1 MSTSDQRIIVLE
13 CVCINH
19 IVFCP
24 CPSITCRSQDTAPA
38 AEQHTQNKKWTRMLT
53 LPVQHVPALSPH
65 SKLPSDRGRVARSTW
80 FDFPA
85 FCVGVLPCPADG
97 LVHTDARRKSR
108 ERHKEDFRKKHHCA
122 YASQATLRGL
132 KNCLATMSN
141 FFFSRERWFYG
152 PVLTHNQVSWEE
164 VTKTNPVSSC
174 RM

>member
-1 MSTSDQRIIVLE
+1 MSSSDERIIVLE

-24 CPSITCRSQDTAPA
+24 CPGITCRPQDTAPA

-53 LPVQHVPALSPH
+53 LPVQQVPALNPH

-97 LVHTDARRKSR
+97 LVHADARRKSR
-108 ERHKEDFRKKHHCA
+108 ERHKKEIIKKHHCA
-122 YASQATLRGL
+122 CASQATLRGL

-141 FFFSRERWFYG
+141 FSFFQERERWFYG
-152 PVLTHNQVSWEE
+152 SVLTYNQVSW
-164 VTKTNPVSSC
+164 KK
-174 RM
+174 